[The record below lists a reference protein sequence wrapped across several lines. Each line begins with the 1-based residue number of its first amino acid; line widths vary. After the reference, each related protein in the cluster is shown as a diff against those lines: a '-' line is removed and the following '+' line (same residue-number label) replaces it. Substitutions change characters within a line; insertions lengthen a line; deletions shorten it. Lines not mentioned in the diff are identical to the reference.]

1 MFLLPREETSRT
13 DQYLVLAN
21 RRVSFAPEATLHTWN
36 VVEIA
41 EDSTSSSA
49 SNSTRRSSSLQN
61 SRNDDQEHDQE
72 PLSSPGNDIDSD
84 AAFSPV
90 RQQDLQRLREGSAS
104 AAYDNAASSQ
114 ELSSSPLSGS
124 SAEGSEDTGVQS
136 VAREED
142 DDDDDDDDDNGSS
155 DSDAGFDAEST
166 AMSIDDMTVRSAVT
180 TRSDDGSTTST
191 ARLNEALRQAAK
203 EAGTR
208 GIEYYENDEDGD
220 TSMEIAD
227 QEITGA
233 FQPWIKKGQRQS
245 FEWDDI
251 SALHDQENVDPSK
264 RSIGGGLPQPNSGND
279 DEDLSMDQTNAIG
292 RILSNNSSFP
302 QSGVRRKSSGAETNY
317 EEQTMEFTNVVGGIE
332 HPVSPTKST
341 YTGSN
346 IDEDEGMTMEF
357 TSVVGGVL
365 GKSTTPPGE
374 PKYPTLPQGPDDEN
388 NEKRKDRMPL
398 ESGDQQDDMEGIDM
412 EFTRPVGGI
421 LTPAQKQVDNEED
434 DQTVGMDITTAI
446 GGIMP
451 VDPRIKSTDEST
463 KLDSSTGQLASSTPQ
478 EDVQQPQTNSPISF
492 HVAAVASENGSP
504 SLTSVRSRRTRRSSR
519 GSSTPNST
527 SQHASPA
534 QKLPAPQQVTPRTTR
549 RSTHS
554 ETTPSQS
561 ASLGD
566 SQQTK
571 PQGSASKRASVDRKN
586 DFQHSEVKG
595 DSTPLFSL
603 KPRERRS
610 SGLGIDKEG
619 LGSPSVAAMLDKRRS
634 IGHEASQFVPQ
645 VQGVRFE
652 DPLKLHAEVD
662 REREEEERREDG
674 HILPE
679 KDATLSLKEMI
690 SSLTPKKSKLRGRKS
705 LHVGAAKGLL
715 GKRPIELDMDDDE
728 VEDTPKRL
736 RGPGASPVKNIRL
749 PTPSAND
756 EAVSQSIRSPSRKSL
771 RLSPVKL
778 STTPVQEP
786 KSGPG
791 DLTSPLKHGIESL
804 HLTTPLASSPS
815 RPEEESIDI
824 QESESKF
831 EPIQLQD
838 FLNMTNIHFMEL
850 TTTKRRH
857 TTAPNS
863 ARRESR
869 LSAGNEPKS
878 GAASFEDCVA
888 AGFCTLPMLELYQH
902 VSLAF
907 FQSSCLLLTP
917 FSPAGS

>member
-49 SNSTRRSSSLQN
+49 SNSTRRASSLQN
-61 SRNDDQEHDQE
+61 SGNDDREPDQE
-72 PLSSPGNDIDSD
+72 ALSSPGNDIDSD

-90 RQQDLQRLREGSAS
+90 RQQDLQRLRDGSAS

-114 ELSSSPLSGS
+114 LSSSPLSGS

-136 VAREED
+136 VARE
-142 DDDDDDDDDNGSS
+142 DDDDDDDNGSS
-155 DSDAGFDAEST
+155 DSDVGFDAEST
-166 AMSIDDMTVRSAVT
+166 AMSMDDMTVRSVIT
-180 TRSDDGSTTST
+180 TRSDNGSTTST
-191 ARLNEALRQAAK
+191 ARLNEALRQAAR

-264 RSIGGGLPQPNSGND
+264 RSTGGGLPQPNSDND

-292 RILSNNSSFP
+292 RIISNNSGFP

-332 HPVSPTKST
+332 QPVSPVKST
-341 YTGSN
+341 CTGIN
-346 IDEDEGMTMEF
+346 VDEDEGMTMEF

-374 PKYPTLPQGPDDEN
+374 PKYPTLRQGPDDEN
-388 NEKRKDRMPL
+388 NEERKDWMPP

-421 LTPAQKQVDNEED
+421 LTPVQKQVDNEED
-434 DQTVGMDITTAI
+434 DQTVGMEITTAI
-446 GGIMP
+446 GGIIP
-451 VDPRIKSTDEST
+451 VDSRIKSTDEST
-463 KLDSSTGQLASSTPQ
+463 KLDSSTLQLASSTPQ
-478 EDVQQPQTNSPISF
+478 EDIQQPQTNSPILF

-519 GSSTPNST
+519 GSSTPNSILL
-527 SQHASPA
+527 HASPA
-534 QKLPAPQQVTPRTTR
+534 RKLPAPQQVTPRTTR
-549 RSTHS
+549 QSTRS
-554 ETTPSQS
+554 ETTPSQR

-571 PQGSASKRASVDRKN
+571 HQGSASKRASVDRKN
-586 DFQHSEVKG
+586 DLQHNEVKG

-619 LGSPSVAAMLDKRRS
+619 LGSPSVAAMLDKRKS
-634 IGHEASQFVPQ
+634 IGHEACQFVPQ

-749 PTPSAND
+749 PTPSANN
-756 EAVSQSIRSPSRKSL
+756 EAVSQFMRSPLRKSL

-786 KSGPG
+786 KSGSR

-824 QESESKF
+824 QEPESKF

-869 LSAGNEPKS
+869 LSAGNEHKS

-902 VSLAF
+902 VSLTF
-907 FQSSCLLLTP
+907 FQNSCLLLTP
-917 FSPAGS
+917 FSRAGS